1 MKTLQELREQFEYEY
16 LSRYFIL
23 ERNSIGEY
31 RNPLTFQAWGA
42 YKLCALLNGVID
54 PSIDIYSKEAR

>member
-1 MKTLQELREQFEYEY
+1 MKTISELRQQFEYEY
-16 LSRYFIL
+16 YKRLFYL
-23 ERNSIGEY
+23 ERNSSGEY

-54 PSIDIYSKEAR
+54 PGTDIFGEDAR